1 MLPVNQSFGWNY
13 SSRMTNG
20 QYDVIGIES
29 WVSDLQD
36 ASPRVD
42 RALASLA
49 QSLRHDGA
57 LSSEE
62 KGVIV
67 ASIAA
72 SKGDMEGC
80 SRWVELFCGEFEE
93 WQMLA
98 ALLFLSR
105 GAPAAKTLLA
115 ATGSRSEVLSRP
127 PTSDSPGTEE
137 IAEYFLG
144 VFGQIPARVTLLQEH
159 APEALETYFLLREE
173 TLGGHVLDS
182 RLAQLALVGV
192 NAADRQEEF
201 TYEHVLGALK
211 EKASAGQLVEA
222 GVCAML
228 YGGLA
233 SWTTAAAA
241 ITRAISNSDDHTF

>member
-127 PTSDSPGTEE
+127 PTDSPGTEE

-192 NAADRQEEF
+192 NAADR
-201 TYEHVLGALK
+201 
-211 EKASAGQLVEA
+211 EA

>member
-1 MLPVNQSFGWNY
+1 MS
-13 SSRMTNG
+13 NG
-20 QYDVIGIES
+20 HYDVIGMET
-29 WVSDLQD
+29 WVSNLQD

-49 QSLRHDGA
+49 QSLRQDGS
-57 LSSEE
+57 LSSGE

-72 SKGDMEGC
+72 SKGDREGC
-80 SRWVELFCGEFEE
+80 SRWVESFCGEFTD
-93 WQMLA
+93 WRMLA

-105 GAPAAKTLLA
+105 GAPAAQTLLNA
-115 ATGSRSEVLSRP
+115 ACFFFYIRPRRSTP
-127 PTSDSPGTEE
+127 DSPDPKE
-137 IAEYFLG
+137 IEKYFLG

-173 TLGGHVLDS
+173 TLGGHGLDPG
-182 RLAQLALVGV
+182 LAQLALVGV
-192 NAADRQEEF
+192 NAADRQEDF
-201 TYEHVLGALK
+201 TYEHALGALK
-211 EKASAGQLVEA
+211 EEASAGQLVEA
-222 GVCAML
+222 GVCSML

-241 ITRAISNSDDHTF
+241 ITRVLSNSDDHTF

>member
-1 MLPVNQSFGWNY
+1 MSG
-13 SSRMTNG
+13 G
-20 QYDVIGIES
+20 HYDVIGIES

-49 QSLRHDGA
+49 QSLRREGS

-62 KGVIV
+62 KGIVV

-72 SKGDMEGC
+72 SKGDSEGC
-80 SRWVELFCGEFEE
+80 HRWVESSCGEFTE
-93 WQMLA
+93 WRMLA

-105 GAPAAKTLLA
+105 GAPAARTLLI
-115 ATGSRSEVLSRP
+115 ATGSLSEVSFRP
-127 PTSDSPGTEE
+127 TTSNSPDAEE

-144 VFGQIPARVTLLQEH
+144 IFGQIPARVTLLQEH
-159 APEALETYFLLREE
+159 VPEALETYFLLREE
-173 TLGGHVLDS
+173 TLGGHGLDP

-192 NAADRQEEF
+192 NAADRQEDF
-201 TYEHVLGALK
+201 TYEHALGALK

-241 ITRAISNSDDHTF
+241 ITRALSNSDDHTF

>member
-1 MLPVNQSFGWNY
+1 MS
-13 SSRMTNG
+13 NG
-20 QYDVIGIES
+20 HYDVIGMET
-29 WVSDLQD
+29 WVSNLQD

-49 QSLRHDGA
+49 QSLRQDGS
-57 LSSEE
+57 LSSGE

-72 SKGDMEGC
+72 SKGDREGC
-80 SRWVELFCGEFEE
+80 SRWVESFCGEFTD
-93 WQMLA
+93 WRMLA

-105 GAPAAKTLLA
+105 GAPAAQTLLKA
-115 ATGSRSEVLSRP
+115 VGSLGEIPPRP
-127 PTSDSPGTEE
+127 TTPDSPDPKE
-137 IAEYFLG
+137 IEKYFLG

-173 TLGGHVLDS
+173 TLGGHGLDPG
-182 RLAQLALVGV
+182 LAQLALVGV
-192 NAADRQEEF
+192 NAADRQEDF
-201 TYEHVLGALK
+201 TYEHALGALK
-211 EKASAGQLVEA
+211 EEASAGQLVEA
-222 GVCAML
+222 GVCSML

-241 ITRAISNSDDHTF
+241 ITRVLSSSDDHTF

>member
-1 MLPVNQSFGWNY
+1 MPDGHF
-13 SSRMTNG
+13 
-20 QYDVIGIES
+20 DVIGIES

-49 QSLRHDGA
+49 QSLRHDGS
-57 LSSEE
+57 LPSEE
-62 KGVIV
+62 KGIVV

-72 SKGDMEGC
+72 SKGDSEGC
-80 SRWVELFCGEFEE
+80 SRWVESFCGEFKE
-93 WQMLA
+93 WRMLA

-105 GAPAAKTLLA
+105 GAPAARTLLT
-115 ATGSRSEVLSRP
+115 ATGSLSEISSRP
-127 PTSDSPGTEE
+127 TTANSPDAEE

-144 VFGQIPARVTLLQEH
+144 VFGQIPARVALLQEH
-159 APEALETYFLLREE
+159 APEALETYFFLREE
-173 TLGGHVLDS
+173 TLGGHGLDP

-192 NAADRQEEF
+192 NAADRQEDF
-201 TYEHVLGALK
+201 TYEHALGALK

-241 ITRAISNSDDHTF
+241 IARVLSNSDDHAF

>member
-1 MLPVNQSFGWNY
+1 MS
-13 SSRMTNG
+13 NG
-20 QYDVIGIES
+20 HYDVLGMET
-29 WVSDLQD
+29 WVSNLQD

-49 QSLRHDGA
+49 QSLRQDGS

-72 SKGDMEGC
+72 SKGDSEGC
-80 SRWVELFCGEFEE
+80 SRWVESCCGEFTD
-93 WQMLA
+93 WRMLA

-105 GAPAAKTLLA
+105 GAPAARTVLIA
-115 ATGSRSEVLSRP
+115 AGSLSEIPPRP
-127 PTSDSPGTEE
+127 ATPDSPDPKE
-137 IAEYFLG
+137 IEEYFLG

-173 TLGGHVLDS
+173 TLGGHGLDP

-192 NAADRQEEF
+192 NAADRQEDF
-201 TYEHVLGALK
+201 TYEQALGALK
-211 EKASAGQLVEA
+211 EEAAAGQLVEA
-222 GVCAML
+222 GVCSML

-241 ITRAISNSDDHTF
+241 ITRVLSNSDDHTF

>member
-1 MLPVNQSFGWNY
+1 MS
-13 SSRMTNG
+13 NG
-20 QYDVIGIES
+20 HYDVIGMET
-29 WVSDLQD
+29 WVSNLQD

-49 QSLRHDGA
+49 QSLRQDGS

-72 SKGDMEGC
+72 SKGDREGC
-80 SRWVELFCGEFEE
+80 SRWVESFCGEFTDCR
-93 WQMLA
+93 MLA

-105 GAPAAKTLLA
+105 GAPAAQTLLIA
-115 ATGSRSEVLSRP
+115 AGSLSEIPPRP
-127 PTSDSPGTEE
+127 ATPDSPDPKE
-137 IAEYFLG
+137 IEEYFLG

-173 TLGGHVLDS
+173 TLGGHGLDP

-192 NAADRQEEF
+192 NAADRQEDF
-201 TYEHVLGALK
+201 TYEHALGALK
-211 EKASAGQLVEA
+211 EEASAGQLVEA
-222 GVCAML
+222 GVCSML

-241 ITRAISNSDDHTF
+241 ITRVLSNSDDHTF

>member
-1 MLPVNQSFGWNY
+1 MSG
-13 SSRMTNG
+13 G
-20 QYDVIGIES
+20 HYDVIGIES

-49 QSLRHDGA
+49 QSLRREGS

-62 KGVIV
+62 KGIIV

-72 SKGDMEGC
+72 SKGDSEGC
-80 SRWVELFCGEFEE
+80 HRWVESFCGEFTE
-93 WQMLA
+93 WRILA

-105 GAPAAKTLLA
+105 GAPAARTLLT
-115 ATGSRSEVLSRP
+115 ATGSPSEISSRP
-127 PTSDSPGTEE
+127 TTSNSPDPEE
-137 IAEYFLG
+137 IAEYFLE

-173 TLGGHVLDS
+173 TLGGRRLDP

-192 NAADRQEEF
+192 NAADRQEDF
-201 TYEHVLGALK
+201 TYEHALGAVK

-241 ITRAISNSDDHTF
+241 ITRVLSNSDDHTF

>member
-1 MLPVNQSFGWNY
+1 MAG
-13 SSRMTNG
+13 G
-20 QYDVIGIES
+20 HYDVIGNES
-29 WVSDLQD
+29 WVSDLQH

-49 QSLRHDGA
+49 ESLRRDGS

-62 KGVIV
+62 KGIVV

-72 SKGDMEGC
+72 TKGDSEGC
-80 SRWVELFCGEFEE
+80 RRWVESFCGEFTE
-93 WQMLA
+93 WRALA

-105 GAPAAKTLLA
+105 GAPAARTLLV
-115 ATGSRSEVLSRP
+115 ATGSLGEISSRP
-127 PTSDSPGTEE
+127 TTSNSPDAEE
-137 IAEYFLG
+137 IAEYFLE

-159 APEALETYFLLREE
+159 APEPLDTYFLLREE
-173 TLGGHVLDS
+173 TLGGHRLDP

-192 NAADRQEEF
+192 NAADRQEDF
-201 TYEHVLGALK
+201 TYEHALGALK
-211 EKASAGQLVEA
+211 ENASAGQLVEA

-241 ITRAISNSDDHTF
+241 ITRVLSNSDDHTF